1 MDKRV
6 ALCLIVK
13 GTADEA
19 PHLTRCLS
27 NIAPHVD
34 GVFLN
39 VNHKPGTKVSKKI
52 VDVYKKY
59 DCNVITTE
67 WHDDFAEARNANMAQ
82 VPSDYEWLLW
92 LDTDD
97 TVEHPEKVRKL
108 AQVSK
113 HDAIYADYLYERDED
128 GNPIT
133 VHMVARMFRNNGCHV
148 WKGRIHETLVE
159 TRGVAQG
166 ATKDF
171 MVVHHADGERRNQ
184 SFERNIRLLKLQ
196 LESEGQDT
204 DPRTLYYLGCTY
216 IDAGDY
222 DSAKLLLDQYL
233 KMSGWDAER
242 CAAETKLGRIYLE
255 EGNRHEAKKHFM
267 LAVGEDPNDP
277 EPQVEMGSLE
287 LELKQFGKARKWLE
301 GVVKME
307 KNMTTLEHNPM
318 SYTFRTYLLLADTYL
333 GLGGSY
339 LDKALE
345 YAKMAHK
352 YKKKDKNVKEYVKI
366 VSQVLEDK
374 KLLEQIVTLY
384 KVLKKNKEQDKI
396 KTLLSSI
403 PKQLEDNPL
412 IVQLKNETSFTWPE
426 KSVVIMTGDTMI
438 DAWGPW
444 SLEEGI
450 GGSEEAVIRIGN
462 HLTDLG
468 YRVVV
473 YGKPGEKAGLYDG
486 VMYRNYWEVNLN
498 DKFDIFIGWRA
509 PYIFDQK
516 IQARKSYL
524 WLHDVMEG
532 GEFTP
537 ERLANLTKVIVLSKY
552 HRSLFPMIP
561 DDKIL
566 MSGNGIDPEQFE
578 VLDGKV
584 QRDQYKVF
592 YGSSH
597 VRGLAYLYEIWPSV
611 KKAIP
616 QATLDV
622 YYGRESYDAIN
633 AGNPERIKWM
643 DDIQAL
649 GRSLDGVTEH
659 GKVSQDRIVEAAFE
673 SGVWAYPCPFPEIYC
688 ITAVKCQAAGAIPV
702 TSNFAALDE
711 MVQYGSKMEFD
722 PTKAEDLEK
731 FKEKLIWWLKNGKA
745 QEAERPKMVGWART
759 NTWRAIAEG
768 WSDEFNS

>member
-1 MDKRV
+1 MKLAV
-6 ALCLIVK
+6 CLIVK

-19 PHLTRCLS
+19 PHLARCLE

-34 GVFLN
+34 GIFLN
-39 VNHKPGTKVSKKI
+39 VNHSPGRLISKKI
-52 VDVYKKY
+52 IAVTNNY
-59 DCNVITTE
+59 DCSIITTE
-67 WHDDFAEARNANMAQ
+67 WTDNFAEARNANLAQ
-82 VPSDYEWLLW
+82 VPQEYEWVLW

-108 AQVSK
+108 VEKASQDS
-113 HDAIYADYLYERDED
+113 IYADYVYEQDES
-128 GNPIT
+128 GNPVT
-133 VHMVARMFRNNGCHV
+133 VHMVARLFKNNGGHV
-148 WKGRIHETLVE
+148 WKGRIHETLIE

-171 MVVHHADGERRNQ
+171 YVIHHADGQRRFQ
-184 SFERNIRLLKLQ
+184 SFERNIRLLKQQ
-196 LESEGQDT
+196 LEDEGDNP

-216 IDAGDY
+216 IDAQDY
-222 DSAKLLLDQYL
+222 DSAKSLLTTYL
-233 KMSGWDAER
+233 TLSGWNQER
-242 CAAETKLGRIYLE
+242 AAAHTKLGRLYLE
-255 EGNRHEAKKHFM
+255 ENDHHTAKQHFM
-267 LAVGEDPNDP
+267 QAIGEDPTDP

-287 LELKQFGKARKWLE
+287 LELKQYGKARTWLE
-301 GVVKME
+301 GVLKLE
-307 KNMTTLEHNPM
+307 KGLSTLEHNPM

-345 YAKMAHK
+345 YAKKALK
-352 YKKKDKNVKEYVKI
+352 YKKKDKHLKQYVKTI
-366 VSQVLEDK
+366 SSVLEDK
-374 KLLEQIVTLY
+374 KLTEQFVAI
-384 KVLKKNKEQDKI
+384 LKALKQNKEQNKI
-396 KTLLSSI
+396 KSLLSSV

-412 IVQLKNETSFTWPE
+412 IVQLRNEESFTWPQ
-426 KSVVIMTGDTMI
+426 KSVVIMTGDTAI

-450 GGSEEAVIRIGN
+450 GGSEEAVIRLSK
-462 HLTDLG
+462 HLKDLG

-473 YGKPGEKAGLYDG
+473 YAKPAEKAGLYDG
-486 VMYRNYWEVNLN
+486 VMWRNYWEANLD
-498 DKFDIFIGWRA
+498 DKFDIFVAWRS
-509 PYIFDQK
+509 PYIFDRE
-516 IQARKSYL
+516 INARKSYL

-537 ERLANLTKVIVLSKY
+537 ERLNNLTKVIVLSEY

-578 VLDGKV
+578 ALDGKV

-622 YYGRESYDAIN
+622 YYGRESYDSIN
-633 AGNPERIKWM
+633 AGNPERLKWM

-659 GKVSQDRIVEAAFE
+659 GKVSQDEIVKASFR
-673 SGVWAYPCPFPEIYC
+673 SGVWAYPTTFPEISC
-688 ITAVKCQAAGAIPV
+688 ITAMKCQAAGAIPV
-702 TSNFAALDE
+702 VADFAALQE
-711 MVQYGSKMEFD
+711 TVQFGIKQDFD
-722 PTKAEDLEK
+722 PSDEQSVEK
-731 FKEKLIWWLKNGKA
+731 YKDNLISALHDTA
-745 QEAERPKMVGWART
+745 FQESERDKMMEWSRKTYG
-759 NTWRAIAEG
+759 WRAVAEQ
-768 WSDEFNS
+768 WVEEFGA